1 MGNGD
6 AIGTRELERR
16 ASGAVEID
24 TVEIDTVEIDTEIN
38 PVSCAARATGHSTYT
53 TSKNRR

>member
-1 MGNGD
+1 MEID
-6 AIGTRELERR
+6 T
-16 ASGAVEID
+16 VEID
-24 TVEIDTVEIDTEIN
+24 TVEIDTVEIDAVEIDAEIN